1 MNKSQPVFEIS
12 LRPTESPLAAPGER
26 QPSVRTDVE
35 LHLQAIGDLIHAL
48 LAQLDLLQ
56 HESINSDDVI
66 CLNLREEVQRFE
78 IKLIQGALTRTH
90 GSQVQAARFL
100 GLKATTLNA
109 KMKRYRLH
117 RPYPMNFAPRQLNGP
132 GDPQQCFALNPTRT
146 C

>member
-1 MNKSQPVFEIS
+1 MNKTQPAFELS
-12 LRPTESPLAAPGER
+12 LRPTESVHPEPQPG
-26 QPSVRTDVE
+26 VRTDVQ
-35 LHLQAIGDLIHAL
+35 LHMQAIGELIHAL

-56 HESINSDDVI
+56 HESSYGDDLTN
-66 CLNLREEVQRFE
+66 LNLREEVQRFE
-78 IKLIQGALTRTH
+78 INLIQRARTQTH

-117 RPYPMNFAPRQLNGP
+117 RPYLLHFAPS
-132 GDPQQCFALNPTRT
+132 QQPDTGCDA